1 MVKGGRCSTFVKV
14 LVDKEKTFQT
24 DVISSNN
31 APIWNAD
38 VSFHIQ
44 KGKEVI
50 EVMVMYK
57 NSGKNELIGSL
68 SLDLNTLRD

>member
-31 APIWNAD
+31 TPIWNAD
-38 VSFHIQ
+38 VSFHIE

-57 NSGKNELIGSL
+57 DSGKIELIGSL